1 MSTAPASSALFK
13 LGAPGSRR
21 RWNTLSKRPR
31 GARKDTHRPPDP
43 RAAPMATQMDTERED
58 MMRLQKI
65 REERAA
71 KAAAE

>member
-1 MSTAPASSALFK
+1 
-13 LGAPGSRR
+13 
-21 RWNTLSKRPR
+21 
-31 GARKDTHRPPDP
+31 
-43 RAAPMATQMDTERED
+43 MATQMDTERED